1 MPMYL
6 TQVKYLAS
14 GVQGLIKEGAA
25 ARATNVSRMIEQ
37 AGGKVHVFYFALG
50 ETDVFVISEYADRSG
65 ALALSIAVNA
75 SGAVTVTQTELIAPA
90 EIDGALKKMPAYRAP
105 GA

>member
-1 MPMYL
+1 MPIFLSHATYNA
-6 TQVKYLAS
+6 T

-25 ARATNVSRMIEQ
+25 KRRATIEALVQ
-37 AGGKVHVFYFALG
+37 KGGGKLHGFYFALG
-50 ETDVFVISEYADRSG
+50 DYDAIVITEYADRSQ

-75 SGAVTVTQTELIAPA
+75 SGAVRLTQTELLSPEEVDAAIAS
-90 EIDGALKKMPAYRAP
+90 LPAYRAP